1 MRELIRHILKEN
13 RLQQELKQFIEDN
26 NIFDAAEMVGGLDN
40 LKSIFKDDLEVSKIL
55 DELTGVVDFEMY
67 YDGKFKSDGFVVFPI
82 KYEII
87 GIGKNIWGTHSWPEL
102 NLIYDDSK
110 LTSVEKN
117 KLITIISV
125 IQNDNTVGKLKT
137 KSFDFGKS
145 TYFDVTQINGNDVDI
160 HDYDDSFS
168 IEDVERIHDKLYGDS
183 ESLNES
189 INSEIDKNLRAINI
203 LLSQVSWEGLCNI
216 WVEYNPVDKDY
227 EIRSKTMR
235 KDYYLPYLPQ
245 NVIDEMIT
253 ELNFIEESIKNMGLR
268 PYVFSVSYVDNCE
281 DEVEFMNESS
291 NESEKDTKKLFKIT
305 KMIME
310 DLILP
315 SYNHIICS
323 YEITLNEVFNIPEVT
338 VLFIGGY
345 GTKLWP
351 MTQGIKKMYLDV
363 LEDISKEIANYTGVV
378 IGVRGE
384 QTPKCNDEE
393 NIYLK
398 ESESKNK
405 EYSPAGKEVTPREKV
420 YHQSNPMFRNK
431 IQKQGLRVRAGECY
445 KIYAGYGEKCIP
457 AIFATNSSNKKTWFD
472 SSYDDDVWE
481 IDTTKIPNVKW
492 YKDRHYESRSKHIVT
507 FQDIPEEAIKL
518 IYEGSGKDSGLMESE
533 NKSEDKKLE
542 LVKEMIYSF
551 FDEVE
556 FIEVDTHYQGKPL
569 IKIYHDVED
578 TAANY
583 DNWLSHEVQDK
594 IMEITGDGIILS
606 PWWAL
611 GWDWKYKNVDFYINV
626 QKIEYD
632 DEGNVINESEESKQ
646 ERKFNKLIQNVED
659 YLNSNEYPS
668 VKKFTV
674 YYEDTHDDVIVNLF
688 FNVQDSIRL
697 GGGINSVIKRVGK
710 QVMKDLEVFPLSF
723 KYYIH
728 FDRDINESKK
738 KSTNELIITVLNTL
752 VLPQYEHVIC
762 GFELKNVD
770 DKSLDNIINY
780 PGVTVTFIGGYGTKM
795 WPQTQAVKK
804 MYNDVL
810 DDIWETV
817 WDYTGVSLE
826 LYSKYVKDCGKENI
840 YLREQKEKQPKYLNI
855 IKDIV
860 EPFKYEDCVCDIRV
874 LYNEEDD
881 MYLIDLNLG
890 TEELN
895 DKFIAVI
902 GMNHYVS
909 KLRRDIKETIKD
921 YLPIDNFYVGSYASP
936 NCKWKPLNESD
947 NKEKS
952 LVKLI
957 EKDGLYNF
965 IEMSGLDFNQVKS
978 ILNKMDNPKEILK
991 QYIREYVLEYDGMS
1005 SENSG
1010 SLFGLKIRLS
1020 NTKLI
1025 YDIMV
1030 QDSDQIAVEIWE
1042 FYEDN
1047 YGQRITKDQ
1056 YLTTINSLTNEE
1068 LLSILSWMIETIQIG
1083 YWD

>member
-26 NIFDAAEMVGGLDN
+26 NIFDAAEMVGGLNN
-40 LKSIFKDDLEVSKIL
+40 LKSIFKDDLEVSEIL

-67 YDGKFKSDGFVVFPI
+67 YDGKFKSHGFVVFPI

-168 IEDVERIHDKLYGDS
+168 IEDVKRIYNKLYGES

-189 INSEIDKNLRAINI
+189 TKNEIDKNLRAINV
-203 LLSQVSWEGLCNI
+203 LLPLVSWDGLCDI
-216 WVEYNPVDKDY
+216 WAEYNPDDKEY
-227 EIRSKTMR
+227 EIRSKTTASYFG
-235 KDYYLPYLPQ
+235 DNDIEQ
-245 NVIDEMIT
+245 
-253 ELNFIEESIKNMGLR
+253 ELESLENTLSSMGIR
-268 PYVFSVSYVDNCE
+268 VYIYTPWYVKNCE
-281 DEVEFMNESS
+281 DEVKFMNESS
-291 NESEKDTKKLFKIT
+291 NRSEKDTKKLFKIT

-351 MTQGIKKMYLDV
+351 MTQGIRQMYLDV

-384 QTPKCNDEE
+384 QTPKCDDKE
-393 NIYLK
+393 NIYLR
-398 ESESKNK
+398 ESKTEDK
-405 EYSPAGKEVTPREKV
+405 EYSPAGKEIIPNEKV
-420 YHQSNPMFRNK
+420 FHQSNPMFRNK
-431 IQKQGLRVRAGECY
+431 IEEQGLKVRAGECY

-457 AIFATNSSNKKTWFD
+457 AIFATNSSNKRAWFD

-507 FQDIPEEAIKL
+507 FENIPIDAIKL
-518 IYEGSGKDSGLMESE
+518 IYEGSGKDSGLMESESKFEHNDLSKYEKLLNDMVYSVVDKELLCGIEIDSFFDSRYSEKPSLRLILKYKKNKFKPFTFHQTRTEVKKMINDFFPIVNNVYVAYDTTRCQKIDDLMESE

-556 FIEVDTHYQGKPL
+556 FIEIDTNYEKKPL

-583 DNWLSHEVQDK
+583 DNWFSRTIIDK

-606 PWWAL
+606 PWWAAS
-611 GWDWKYKNVDFYINV
+611 WDWKYKNTDFFIDV

-632 DEGNVINESEESKQ
+632 DEGNVINESDESKQ

-674 YYEDTHDDVIVNLF
+674 YYEDTHDDVIVNIF
-688 FNVQDSIRL
+688 FNVEDSIRL

-728 FDRDINESKK
+728 FDRDINESKE
-738 KSTNELIITVLNTL
+738 NE
-752 VLPQYEHVIC
+752 
-762 GFELKNVD
+762 
-770 DKSLDNIINY
+770 
-780 PGVTVTFIGGYGTKM
+780 
-795 WPQTQAVKK
+795 
-804 MYNDVL
+804 
-810 DDIWETV
+810 
-817 WDYTGVSLE
+817 
-826 LYSKYVKDCGKENI
+826 
-840 YLREQKEKQPKYLNI
+840 PKYLNVIKEI
-855 IKDIV
+855 I

-881 MYLIDLNLG
+881 MYLIDLNMG

-895 DKFIAVI
+895 DRFFYLVGRA
-902 GMNHYVS
+902 HYV
-909 KLRRDIKETIKD
+909 KTLRLQITKSIKD
-921 YLPIDNFYVGSYASP
+921 YLPIDNFYVGSYASQKC
-936 NCKWKPLNESD
+936 NKKTQDESLNESD
-947 NKEKS
+947 NKEQS
-952 LVKLI
+952 LKKLI
-957 EKDGLYNF
+957 DQYGLYEF
-965 IEMSGLDFNQVKS
+965 IKMSGLDFNQVKS
-978 ILNKMDNPKEILK
+978 ILNKMDNPKELLK
-991 QYIREYVLEYDGMS
+991 QYIRQFVIEDDPNSG
-1005 SENSG
+1005 ENSG
-1010 SLFGLKIRLS
+1010 VLIGVEIPLS
-1020 NTKLI
+1020 NTK
-1025 YDIMV
+1025 YVNDIMV
-1030 QDSDQIAVEIWE
+1030 QDSDQIAVEIFE
-1042 FYEDN
+1042 FGQDE
-1047 YGQRITKDQ
+1047 YGHTEQKDQ
-1056 YLTTINSLTNEE
+1056 YLTTINILTNEE
-1068 LLSILSWMIETIQIG
+1068 LLSILSWMMEIIKNG

>member
-26 NIFDAAEMVGGLDN
+26 NIFDAAEMVGGLNN
-40 LKSIFKDDLEVSKIL
+40 LKSIFKDDLEVSEIL

-67 YDGKFKSDGFVVFPI
+67 YDGKFKSDKFVVFPI

-245 NVIDEMIT
+245 NVVDEMIT

-351 MTQGIKKMYLDV
+351 MTQGIRNMYIEVLD
-363 LEDISKEIANYTGVV
+363 DISKEIANYTGVV

-384 QTPKCNDEE
+384 QTPKCEDKE
-393 NIYLK
+393 NIYLR
-398 ESESKNK
+398 ESKTEEK
-405 EYSPAGKEVTPREKV
+405 EYSPAGKEITPKEKV

-431 IQKQGLRVRAGECY
+431 IEKQGLKVRAGECY

-457 AIFATNSSNKKTWFD
+457 AIFATNSSNKRAWFD

-481 IDTTKIPNVKW
+481 IDTTKTPNVKW
-492 YKDRHYESRSKHIVT
+492 YKDRHYESKSKHIVT
-507 FQDIPEEAIKL
+507 FENIPRDAIKL
-518 IYEGSGKDSGLMESE
+518 IYEGSGKDSGLMESK

-556 FIEVDTHYQGKPL
+556 FIEVDTNYEGKPL

-646 ERKFNKLIQNVED
+646 ERKFNKLIQNLED

-674 YYEDTHDDVIVNLF
+674 YYEDTHDDVIVNIF
-688 FNVQDSIRL
+688 FNVEDSIRL

-728 FDRDINESKK
+728 FDRDINESKE
-738 KSTNELIITVLNTL
+738 NE
-752 VLPQYEHVIC
+752 
-762 GFELKNVD
+762 
-770 DKSLDNIINY
+770 
-780 PGVTVTFIGGYGTKM
+780 
-795 WPQTQAVKK
+795 
-804 MYNDVL
+804 
-810 DDIWETV
+810 
-817 WDYTGVSLE
+817 
-826 LYSKYVKDCGKENI
+826 
-840 YLREQKEKQPKYLNI
+840 PKYLNV
-855 IKDIV
+855 IKDII

-881 MYLIDLNLG
+881 MYLIDLNMG

-895 DKFIAVI
+895 NKFIAVI
-902 GMNHYVS
+902 GMTHYV
-909 KLRRDIKETIKD
+909 KTLRLQITKSIKD

-947 NKEKS
+947 NKEQS
-952 LVKLI
+952 LQKLI
-957 EKDGLYNF
+957 DQYGLYEF
-965 IEMSGLDFNQVKS
+965 IKMSGLDFNQVKS

-991 QYIREYVLEYDGMS
+991 QYIREFVLEHDGMS

-1030 QDSDQIAVEIWE
+1030 QDSDQIAFEIWE

-1068 LLSILSWMIETIQIG
+1068 LLSILSWMMETIQIG

>member
-26 NIFDAAEMVGGLDN
+26 NIFDAAEMVGGLNN
-40 LKSIFKDDLEVSKIL
+40 LKSIFKDDLEVSEIL

-67 YDGKFKSDGFVVFPI
+67 YDGKFKSDKFVVFPI

-145 TYFDVTQINGNDVDI
+145 TYFDVTQINGNDVYI

-168 IEDVERIHDKLYGDS
+168 IEDVEIIHDKLYGES

-189 INSEIDKNLRAINI
+189 NNSEIDKNLRAINV
-203 LLSQVSWEGLCNI
+203 LLPLVSWNGLCDI
-216 WVEYNPVDKDY
+216 WAEYNPDDKEY
-227 EIRSKTMR
+227 EIRSKTTVR
-235 KDYYLPYLPQ
+235 HFHSD
-245 NVIDEMIT
+245 DMIK
-253 ELNFIEESIKNMGLR
+253 ELSSLEDSIKSMGIKVYIYA
-268 PYVFSVSYVDNCE
+268 PWFVDNCD
-281 DEVEFMNESS
+281 DEVKFMNESS

-351 MTQGIKKMYLDV
+351 MTQGIRNMYTKVLD
-363 LEDISKEIANYTGVV
+363 DISKEIANYTGVV

-384 QTPKCNDEE
+384 QTPKCEDKE
-393 NIYLK
+393 NIYLR
-398 ESESKNK
+398 ESKTEDK
-405 EYSPAGKEVTPREKV
+405 EYSPAGKEITPKEKV

-431 IQKQGLRVRAGECY
+431 IEEQGLKVRAGECY

-457 AIFATNSSNKKTWFD
+457 AIFATNTSNKRAWFD

-481 IDTTKIPNVKW
+481 IDTTKISNVKW
-492 YKDRHYESRSKHIVT
+492 YKDRHYKSKSKHIVT
-507 FQDIPEEAIKL
+507 FQDIPKEAIKL

-533 NKSEDKKLE
+533 NKSENKKLE

-556 FIEVDTHYQGKPL
+556 FIEVDTNYQGKPL

-606 PWWAL
+606 PYWAAR
-611 GWDWKYKNVDFYINV
+611 WDWKYKNADFYIDV
-626 QKIEYD
+626 EKIEYD
-632 DEGNVINESEESKQ
+632 DEGNIINESENKQ

-674 YYEDTHDDVIVNLF
+674 YYEDTHDDVIVNIF
-688 FNVQDSIRL
+688 FNVEDSIRL

-728 FDRDINESKK
+728 FDRDINESKE
-738 KSTNELIITVLNTL
+738 NE
-752 VLPQYEHVIC
+752 
-762 GFELKNVD
+762 
-770 DKSLDNIINY
+770 
-780 PGVTVTFIGGYGTKM
+780 
-795 WPQTQAVKK
+795 
-804 MYNDVL
+804 
-810 DDIWETV
+810 
-817 WDYTGVSLE
+817 
-826 LYSKYVKDCGKENI
+826 
-840 YLREQKEKQPKYLNI
+840 PKYLNV
-855 IKDIV
+855 IKDII

-881 MYLIDLNLG
+881 MYLIDLNMG

-895 DKFIAVI
+895 DRFFYLVGRAHHVKT
-902 GMNHYVS
+902 
-909 KLRRDIKETIKD
+909 LRLQITKSIKD
-921 YLPIDNFYVGSYASP
+921 YLPIDNFYVGSYASQKC
-936 NCKWKPLNESD
+936 NKKTQDESLNESD
-947 NKEKS
+947 NKEQS
-952 LVKLI
+952 LKKLI
-957 EKDGLYNF
+957 DQYGLYDF
-965 IEMSGLDFNQVKS
+965 IKMSGFNLNQIES
-978 ILNKMDNPKEILK
+978 LLNKMDNPKELLK
-991 QYIREYVLEYDGMS
+991 QYIREYVLEHDGMS

-1010 SLFGLKIRLS
+1010 SLFGLKIPLS

-1030 QDSDQIAVEIWE
+1030 QDSDQIAFEIWE